1 MRVEISLGLLF
12 PCALKGLPSGRQ
24 VRLDSTRLDSTR
36 LDSTRL
42 DSTRFRLY
50 FSVPSAGVC
59 ITVSQWQFFFYHG
72 YKWKHSAYIT
82 CPELQCYVN
91 SVQWRPRSLTNH
103 RRRVLHLVDSVVV
116 ANVLAKGETF

>member
-1 MRVEISLGLLF
+1 MTASPHTKELVLEILRIGDRGGTDITLDLGFTFRFQAF
-12 PCALKGLPSGRQ
+12 PP
-24 VRLDSTRLDSTR
+24 
-36 LDSTRL
+36 
-42 DSTRFRLY
+42 
-50 FSVPSAGVC
+50 AGVR
-59 ITVSQWQFFFYHG
+59 ITVSRWQIFYHG

-91 SVQWRPRSLTNH
+91 SVQWRPRSLTNL